1 MTLTHNIVEQVL
13 TPLKN
18 PFIISFDGTSQTRS
32 TNTGRF
38 GFHIERQF
46 NILPNSDRSADT
58 EYAEIKSV
66 NIKNTFTVKP
76 ISIGTIPIREYNRL
90 VSNFPHVSFF
100 NSDPFKKMSKTL
112 YVFYRKKGGHYD
124 DAVYSV
130 DSWVHF
136 DMSNLDDSTKTIL
149 ENDYWQC
156 VQAMSNYS
164 YDRLSCSSSQ
174 NPSTRYLQLSYNGD
188 GYYNYPCWKFSTEFL
203 KKMYAIGCQT
213 V

>member
-76 ISIGTIPIREYNRL
+76 
-90 VSNFPHVSFF
+90 VSYTHL
-100 NSDPFKKMSKTL
+100 TL
-112 YVFYRKKGGHYD
+112 P
-124 DAVYSV
+124 
-130 DSWVHF
+130 
-136 DMSNLDDSTKTIL
+136 TKRI
-149 ENDYWQC
+149 
-156 VQAMSNYS
+156 V
-164 YDRLSCSSSQ
+164 
-174 NPSTRYLQLSYNGD
+174 
-188 GYYNYPCWKFSTEFL
+188 
-203 KKMYAIGCQT
+203 
-213 V
+213 